1 MKKCNNCG
9 YPSLDDY
16 AKKCRCGAIV
26 DNTYFHII
34 VTIFILSAIE
44 SIFITFIGIYSLF
57 NYEINRENA
66 FLYTFFVLYFIQSII
81 CYIYI
86 KNKIKKS
93 GAKITTF
100 THNEPTVT
108 FKKNENYSS
117 RVVDFKQ
124 EAPTQSSNNGSSFL
138 TGVVTGVVINEIL
151 DND

>member
-1 MKKCNNCG
+1 MKKCNSCG
-9 YPSLDDY
+9 YPSLDDN

-26 DNTYFHII
+26 DNTLFHCI
-34 VTIFILSAIE
+34 VTIFIFSAIE
-44 SIFITFIGIYSLF
+44 SIFIIIGLIMQ
-57 NYEINRENA
+57 NNNIDREDT
-66 FLYTFFVLYFIQSII
+66 FLYLFLILYFSQALIF
-81 CYIYI
+81 YFYN

-100 THNEPTVT
+100 PDNEPTVT

-138 TGVVTGVVINEIL
+138 TGVVAGVVINEIL

>member
-1 MKKCNNCG
+1 MKKCNSCG
-9 YPSLDDY
+9 YPSLDDN

-26 DNTYFHII
+26 DNTLFHCI
-34 VTIFILSAIE
+34 VTIFIFSAIE
-44 SIFITFIGIYSLF
+44 SIFITIGLIMQ
-57 NYEINRENA
+57 NNNIDREDS
-66 FLYTFFVLYFIQSII
+66 FLYLFLTLYFSQALIF
-81 CYIYI
+81 YFYN

-138 TGVVTGVVINEIL
+138 TGVVAGVVINEIL